1 LEVSVHL
8 RLRGIARRFGDA
20 KLFEDINV
28 DLGSA
33 ERVALLGRNGSGKTT
48 LLKIIAGLE
57 VADAGEV
64 TRTGRIAYLA
74 QRGELTPGSLRDA
87 VLPEAHRILKVN
99 LEVASRALE
108 EPSDANLA
116 AYSAAEEA
124 YRVAGGYEIETR
136 AEEILAGLELTGTL
150 SSHALSGGQE
160 RRALLARLL
169 IEPADLYLL
178 DEPTNHLD
186 TDSLLWLEGWIK
198 ASSAAFLIVSHDR
211 AFLDATVTRCVE
223 LERGKLDDYSGNYTA
238 AMAEKQTLLEAAKIA
253 FQAHTRKVRQLE
265 EQAQLAAQRAGAEMN
280 RGKVRDGDKFAAT
293 FFHERG
299 AQKASNRSKALEKRI
314 EQMGELEKPFEDRFL
329 TRIHLDDMPRGPSE
343 VATLDSITVAR
354 GERVILQ
361 DVTLH
366 LRRGEHV
373 ALVGP
378 NGGGKSTLLRAIL
391 GQLPLTRGTVRLGI
405 GLSVYWAGQHGE
417 ELDAYATLE
426 EALLAANDTLET
438 REVYALLAS
447 LGLPKDPKRTV
458 SSLSGGQRTRL
469 SLARLSVTRAQLLVL
484 DEPTNNLD
492 LDAINAL
499 ERLLLAY
506 TGTVL
511 FASHDRRL
519 VERVA
524 TRQWRVAD
532 SVVLEERV

>member
-1 LEVSVHL
+1 MHL